1 MTRRRD
7 DRNDERGVVIVEFA
21 LLMAFVGI
29 LAVPAIFLVLDIIAK
44 GELST
49 RAPAVAQLLA
59 SNDQSA
65 PWASGCNPGGPTQE
79 MWCEVQAI
87 VGEPLGTS
95 GYTVTVNCFTAQ
107 GGFCSGA
114 SGVTVDIEVTSIW
127 KTPILPLPQHL
138 SETAEY
144 VDPLE
149 AQATLSFKP
158 FVGTVT
164 GSSESLKQ
172 N

>member
-1 MTRRRD
+1 MS
-7 DRNDERGVVIVEFA
+7 DRHDERGVVIVEFA

-29 LAVPAIFLVLDIIAK
+29 LAVPAMFLVMDIIAK
-44 GELST
+44 GELSN

-59 SNDQSA
+59 SDDQSA
-65 PWASGCNPGGPTQE
+65 PWASGCNPGSPTEE
-79 MWCEVQAI
+79 MWCEVQAM
-87 VGEPLGTS
+87 VGQPLGTG
-95 GYTVTVNCFTAQ
+95 GYTVTVSCFTGQ
-107 GGFCSGA
+107 GGFCSGS
-114 SGVTVDIEVTSIW
+114 SGVTVVIDAASIW
-127 KTPILPLPQHL
+127 QTPVLPLPRHI

-149 AQATLSFKP
+149 AQKTLSFRP

-164 GSSESLKQ
+164 GSRASLKQ

>member
-1 MTRRRD
+1 MTKRRD
-7 DRNDERGVVIVEFA
+7 DYGVVIVEFA

-44 GELST
+44 GELSS

-65 PWASGCNPGGPTQE
+65 PWASGCNPGNPTQE
-79 MWCEVQAI
+79 MWCEVQAM
-87 VGEPLGTS
+87 VGQPLGTS
-95 GYTVTVNCFTAQ
+95 GYTVTVNCLTAQ
-107 GGFCSGA
+107 GGLCSGS
-114 SGVTVDIEVTSIW
+114 SGVTVVIDVASIW
-127 KTPILPLPQHL
+127 QTPVLPLPRHF

-149 AQATLSFKP
+149 AQKTLSFGP

-164 GSSESLKQ
+164 GSSASLQQ

>member
-1 MTRRRD
+1 MLLSKRRD
-7 DRNDERGVVIVEFA
+7 DQGVVIVEFA

-29 LAVPAIFLVLDIIAK
+29 LAVPAMFLVLDIIAK
-44 GELST
+44 GELSN

-65 PWASGCNPGGPTQE
+65 PWASGCNPGSPTQE

-87 VGEPLGTS
+87 VANPLGTS
-95 GYTVTVNCFTAQ
+95 GYTVTVSCFTAQ
-107 GGFCSGA
+107 GGFCSGS
-114 SGVTVDIEVTSIW
+114 SGVTVAINVTSSW
-127 KTPILPLPQHL
+127 QTPILPLPRHL

-149 AQATLSFKP
+149 AQKTLSFRP

-164 GSSESLKQ
+164 GSSASLKQ

>member
-1 MTRRRD
+1 MT
-7 DRNDERGVVIVEFA
+7 DRHNERGVIIVEFA

-29 LAVPAIFLVLDIIAK
+29 LAVPAIFLVMDIIAK
-44 GELST
+44 GELSN

-65 PWASGCNPGGPTQE
+65 PWASNCNPGSPTEE
-79 MWCEVQAI
+79 MWCEVQAM
-87 VGEPLGTS
+87 VGQPLGTG
-95 GYTVTVNCFTAQ
+95 GYTVTVSCLVGQ
-107 GGFCSGA
+107 GGFCSGS
-114 SGVTVDIEVTSIW
+114 SGVTVVIDAASIW
-127 KTPILPLPQHL
+127 QTPVLPLPRHI

-149 AQATLSFKP
+149 AQKALSFRP

-164 GSSESLKQ
+164 GSRASLKQ